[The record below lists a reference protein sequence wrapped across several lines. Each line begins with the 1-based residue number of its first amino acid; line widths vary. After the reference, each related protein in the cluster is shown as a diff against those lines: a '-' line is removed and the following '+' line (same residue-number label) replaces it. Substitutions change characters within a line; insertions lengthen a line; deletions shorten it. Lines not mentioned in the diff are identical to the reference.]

1 MQLRNCVSANKI
13 AVMLPLRTLSETMAT
28 LRQELGAPLR
38 RLYDDLV
45 RQLTEA
51 AIAEGAVKRGD
62 VFPEFALPDTDGKFT
77 LLSELLKLGPLVI
90 NFYRGQWCPFCSATI
105 EAVSAA
111 TPAIR
116 ATGATVIGISP
127 ELGGLSFSASSK
139 RNLNFTMLCDVD
151 NGVALQC
158 GLVFRLTNDIIQ
170 DYLADGFDLA
180 QVYGNSSWFLP
191 IPASY
196 IVMPNG
202 TISWAYVN
210 PDFRYRMAP
219 EEILHAVEELKSR

>member
-1 MQLRNCVSANKI
+1 
-13 AVMLPLRTLSETMAT
+13 
-28 LRQELGAPLR
+28 
-38 RLYDDLV
+38 
-45 RQLTEA
+45 
-51 AIAEGAVKRGD
+51 
-62 VFPEFALPDTDGKFT
+62 
-77 LLSELLKLGPLVI
+77 
-90 NFYRGQWCPFCSATI
+90 
-105 EAVSAA
+105 
-111 TPAIR
+111 
-116 ATGATVIGISP
+116 
-127 ELGGLSFSASSK
+127 
-139 RNLNFTMLCDVD
+139 MLCDVD

-210 PDFRYRMAP
+210 PDFRYRMDP
-219 EEILHAVEELKSR
+219 EEILHAVEELRSR